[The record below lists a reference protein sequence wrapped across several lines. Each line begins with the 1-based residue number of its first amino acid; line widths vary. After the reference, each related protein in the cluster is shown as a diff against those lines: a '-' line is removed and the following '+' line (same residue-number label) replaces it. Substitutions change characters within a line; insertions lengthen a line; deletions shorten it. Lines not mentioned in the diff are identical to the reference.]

1 MFLYKLRVKR
11 RGPSG
16 PLPAPACSS
25 RAREQGPK
33 AGGLTEALGCKPGT
47 DNPRPALSSHSRGHM
62 WGRAFSKGRLIRA
75 PGCHR
80 GSACS
85 QMPC

>member
-16 PLPAPACSS
+16 PLPTPACSS

-47 DNPRPALSSHSRGHM
+47 DNPRPALSSHSRGLRLWPHV
-62 WGRAFSKGRLIRA
+62 GKGFLE
-75 PGCHR
+75 GETH
-80 GSACS
+80 
-85 QMPC
+85 